1 MPLDL
6 QRIRGLCF
14 DIDGTLSDTDDQLV
28 ERLARLITTSRF
40 LPKGRDPVKTA
51 RRIIMAAETP
61 GNWLVSLP
69 DLLGID
75 DELAP
80 VTEFILRRMVTP
92 GPAPY
97 RIITG
102 VIEVLEFLQPRFPM
116 SIVSAR
122 AEKSSMGFLGAFNL
136 LRFFPAIATALTA
149 PHTKPYPD
157 PVLWAA
163 EKMELP
169 PEYCLMIGDTV
180 VDIRAGK
187 AAGAQTVG
195 VLCGFGTR
203 TELVRAGADL
213 ILESTAELA
222 NVLGL

>member
-1 MPLDL
+1 MSLDL

-28 ERLARLITTSRF
+28 ERLARLLKTSPF
-40 LPKGRDPVKTA
+40 LPRGRDPIKTA
-51 RRIIMAAETP
+51 RRIIMAAEAP

-97 RIITG
+97 RLIPG
-102 VIEVLEFLQPRFPM
+102 VIEMLEVLKPGFPM

-122 AEKSSMGFLGAFNL
+122 TEKSSLGFLSAFEL
-136 LRFFPAIATALTA
+136 LRFFPAIATALTC

-163 EKMELP
+163 EKMSLP
-169 PEYCLMIGDTV
+169 PENCLMIGDTV
-180 VDIRAGK
+180 VDVRAGK

-195 VLCGFGTR
+195 VLCGFGTE
-203 TELVRAGADL
+203 TELLRAGADL
-213 ILESTAELA
+213 VVESTAELA
-222 NVLGL
+222 NVLGS